1 MTVEVTQAKC
11 CLVAMIDEDD
21 KYADQMDIVSAVS
34 RDLLVNV
41 MREIIHTRSSYA
53 RL

>member
-1 MTVEVTQAKC
+1 
-11 CLVAMIDEDD
+11 MIDEDD